1 MKAKKTSFRYP
12 QKQASRCRLL
22 VVKIYRKLASE
33 KVKVFAEAIKKRV
46 HLSKVVTMFLSCVRN
61 INKDLTIS
69 KIHRIILDPMNIKWI
84 RILSPV
90 SWGLRKGGKE
100 PEGLLTFSY
109 IDKNEDSPK
118 QETDINCWK
127 LLPYLPVLKRELI
140 LLRDEWSRTDAIED
154 VYTIMNDCSIPL
166 EKVKIRTEFFRDE
179 LEIFDVEGRKLYF
192 ESCKEK
198 ADELEGSVLGYSPY
212 SFLVSLQSPLQSG
225 EKTALKLRYKVI
237 SDNPPELLQI
247 SRGIKDATPFVMNES
262 YFYRFFEID
271 RIFGKPR
278 REFTFTMK
286 LGEGTTATSY
296 VILGIKESDI
306 VGDHATNNLIIKTF
320 DGDTKNHSEDETNYY
335 AEGNEVFF
343 AFSEKKLEKLKYL
356 MVFLRISPQKR
367 SFLAISSIQLLT
379 VSVLVSLA
387 LVIHSLPFRDSF
399 SLITG
404 LFLASLTLLLY
415 PERSRVMDTRIS
427 VSIYSSILS
436 TMIILHVTSIYGK
449 FEVVSNILNDFPVLN
464 LLVIP
469 VVLISLG
476 GYIVYVFLEWAH
488 RRDCFHRLLR
498 RFRNVENRITK
509 NRGQ

>member
-12 QKQASRCRLL
+12 PKDVSHCKLL
-22 VVKIYRKLASE
+22 ADKVYRKLASE
-33 KVKVFAEAIKKRV
+33 KVNVFAKTIRKSA
-46 HLSKVVTMFLSCVRN
+46 HFSKVMMKFLN
-61 INKDLTIS
+61 WKKINRDLTIS
-69 KIHRIILDPMNIKWI
+69 KIPRIIQDPMNIKWI

-90 SWGLRKGGKE
+90 SLGLRRGGKE
-100 PEGLLTFSY
+100 PQGLVTFSY
-109 IDKNEDSPK
+109 IGKKKDGPK
-118 QETDINCWK
+118 QETNINFWK
-127 LLPYLPVLKRELI
+127 SLPYLPVLKRELI

-154 VYTIMNDCSIPL
+154 VYTIMNDCGTPL
-166 EKVKIRTEFFRDE
+166 EKLKIRTEFFRDE

-198 ADELEGSVLGYSPY
+198 ADELDSSTLGYSPY
-212 SFLVSLQSPLQSG
+212 SFLVSLHSPLQG
-225 EKTALKLRYKVI
+225 NEKTALKLRYKVI
-237 SDNPPELLQI
+237 SDKPSELFQI
-247 SRGIKDATPFVMNES
+247 GRGIKDAIPFVMNES

-271 RIFGKPR
+271 RIFGR
-278 REFTFTMK
+278 VQREFTFTMK

-296 VILGIKESDI
+296 VILGIKESDP
-306 VGDHATNNLIIKTF
+306 VGDHATNDLIVKTF
-320 DGDTKNHSEDETNYY
+320 DSDTQNDGEDETNYY

-343 AFSEKKLEKLKYL
+343 AFSKKKLEKLKYL
-356 MVFLRISPQKR
+356 IVFLRISPQKR

-427 VSIYSSILS
+427 VSFYSGFLSI
-436 TMIILHVTSIYGK
+436 MIILHVTSIYGK
-449 FEVVSNILNDFPVLN
+449 FEVVSSILNDFPMLN
-464 LLVIP
+464 QFFMP
-469 VVLISLG
+469 AGLILLG

-488 RRDCFHRLLR
+488 RRDCSHRLLR
-498 RFRNVENRITK
+498 RFCKEANRLIENRG
-509 NRGQ
+509 R

>member
-1 MKAKKTSFRYP
+1 
-12 QKQASRCRLL
+12 
-22 VVKIYRKLASE
+22 
-33 KVKVFAEAIKKRV
+33 
-46 HLSKVVTMFLSCVRN
+46 
-61 INKDLTIS
+61 
-69 KIHRIILDPMNIKWI
+69 
-84 RILSPV
+84 
-90 SWGLRKGGKE
+90 
-100 PEGLLTFSY
+100 
-109 IDKNEDSPK
+109 
-118 QETDINCWK
+118 
-127 LLPYLPVLKRELI
+127 
-140 LLRDEWSRTDAIED
+140 
-154 VYTIMNDCSIPL
+154 
-166 EKVKIRTEFFRDE
+166 
-179 LEIFDVEGRKLYF
+179 
-192 ESCKEK
+192 
-198 ADELEGSVLGYSPY
+198 
-212 SFLVSLQSPLQSG
+212 
-225 EKTALKLRYKVI
+225 
-237 SDNPPELLQI
+237 
-247 SRGIKDATPFVMNES
+247 
-262 YFYRFFEID
+262 
-271 RIFGKPR
+271 
-278 REFTFTMK
+278 
-286 LGEGTTATSY
+286 
-296 VILGIKESDI
+296 
-306 VGDHATNNLIIKTF
+306 
-320 DGDTKNHSEDETNYY
+320 
-335 AEGNEVFF
+335 
-343 AFSEKKLEKLKYL
+343 

-427 VSIYSSILS
+427 VSIYSGILS